1 MPCEATLAKHTSHSR
16 RPECL
21 WVQATLAEKQVLLL
35 VRLLCPAMQPVQ
47 EAMIQHLAEGAID
60 VQKGLQHAQADSG
73 EDGEPFD

>member
-1 MPCEATLAKHTSHSR
+1 MMLM
-16 RPECL
+16 
-21 WVQATLAEKQVLLL
+21 

-60 VQKGLQHAQADSG
+60 VEKGLQHAQADSG